1 MNKLFKKVTALLS
14 FSVAMGIVGHA
25 SAQTQFPPAF
35 NNQATFQPGDLV
47 TDYGNIY
54 RCLTAVTK
62 PYQDPSKY
70 YKEWQLYYVRNNT
83 TLSIGAGQTFPTL
96 ATAWTYIQNCHVAD
110 GAYLHLSISTTNA
123 ELVENFRPHFFWI
136 KYRVL
141 RSRLSGIMPSE
152 FFWSFPTGTA

>member
-1 MNKLFKKVTALLS
+1 MESLATSRGTTNNMLFKRAFALLTCLAAIG
-14 FSVAMGIVGHA
+14 VAGHA

-35 NNQATFQPGDLV
+35 NNQSTFQPGDLV

-54 RCLTAVTK
+54 RCLVAVTK

-110 GAYLHLSISTTNA
+110 GAYLHLSISTTNG
-123 ELVENFRPHFFWI
+123 ELVENFSAPFLLDQI
-136 KYRVL
+136 
-141 RSRLSGIMPSE
+141 SGSAIS
-152 FFWSFPTGTA
+152 TALEK